1 MFGHQL
7 ENNLKGSD
15 SFFHLNGW
23 RFGWNGIPLHYK
35 KKNLLLVTGHV
46 KKDIKHFNSTGFC

>member
-1 MFGHQL
+1 MSAVRCKVNIPWQFCHVTVTGMLGHQL

-15 SFFHLNGW
+15 SFFNVNGW

-35 KKNLLLVTGHV
+35 
-46 KKDIKHFNSTGFC
+46 

>member
-1 MFGHQL
+1 MLGHQL

-15 SFFHLNGW
+15 SFFNVNGW

-35 KKNLLLVTGHV
+35 KKNLLVVTGNV
-46 KKDIKHFNSTGFC
+46 KKDIKHFNSVFC